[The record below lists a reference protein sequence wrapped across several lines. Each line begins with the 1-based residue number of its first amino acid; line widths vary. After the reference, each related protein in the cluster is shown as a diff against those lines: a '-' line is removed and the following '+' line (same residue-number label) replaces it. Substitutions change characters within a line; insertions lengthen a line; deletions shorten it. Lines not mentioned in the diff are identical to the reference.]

1 MLSILAFTLSVVL
14 DYLVFRGDNLTV
26 KGGPNSGPRRTGRP
40 SLFVWIHY
48 EKTELCRVF
57 QVHDKGQ
64 KMHNKAFVVRFSQ
77 KRTTKAAQQHFAH

>member
-1 MLSILAFTLSVVL
+1 
-14 DYLVFRGDNLTV
+14 
-26 KGGPNSGPRRTGRP
+26 
-40 SLFVWIHY
+40 LFVWIHY